1 MASSASSSSV
11 QKIFKYHVF
20 LSFSGEDTRK
30 TFVDHLYASLTRQG
44 IHTFKDSEE
53 LEKGKKVDEL
63 FKAIE
68 ESKLF
73 IIVFSKNYASSS
85 WCLKEVAKIMECQD
99 SIEQIAYPLFYDVE
113 PTDVRGQSGPVG
125 AAFAKHNTSE
135 QAGKWKEA
143 LKEAGNLVG
152 WDLKEIA
159 NGHEAE
165 AIDQI
170 VGEVSLKLRA
180 IRLSNDENLIGM
192 ESRMRDLESSLEIG
206 LNNDVI
212 MIGIKGMGGIGKTTL
227 AKAIFDKVSFQFE
240 GISFVENVREAS
252 KTPRGLLSLQQQV
265 LSDVL
270 KDGNKHNSHDGKFMM
285 ETRLRFK
292 KVLLVLDDVDRKEQ
306 LEELAGALNWFKDG
320 SRIIITTRDKQVL
333 KAHSVNRIY
342 DVNLL
347 SKEEAISLFNRY
359 AFGRYAPMQS
369 LEDDHKEIFLDVACF
384 MKGLQKEDAIRI
396 LESCGLH
403 AIYGLSVLEQKS
415 LITISNQRLAMHD
428 SIEEL
433 GRNLVQRTHPRKP
446 NKHSRLWDREEI
458 EVLLYEDMG
467 TKATTCIRLEQV
479 ELRPEIVMK
488 GLRNLKKLRVLLV
501 SERENECSP
510 SDWKFDQ
517 AKQYFSNALQF
528 LSWEGYPLRSLP
540 QTFRANNLVGLELP
554 RSRITNLWES
564 GDEKV
569 LKKLRFLDLSYSKLR
584 TLDLGLTCNLERL
597 DLKGCHDLKELHVP
611 DGCLGKLVY
620 LNLIGCSKFKKSF
633 LIVKG
638 LESLKLLSLSKLE
651 LTVELH
657 ESQRYSHD
665 NLPKLRFTCIYS
677 EEDPLPIGNGQKSVY
692 LDLQPRKKLECL
704 SGSICGLQHLRH
716 LTLKGCIPEVPNDLD
731 RLEYLAKLNL
741 LSTDIKCLPDNICLL
756 KHLRSFKLESCLL
769 LEELPKD
776 LGQLECLEKLSLLS
790 TGIRRLPDSICMLK
804 CLRSLKVKSCL
815 LLEEV
820 PEALGQLVCLE
831 KLNLFS
837 SRIRS
842 LPGSICMLKHLK
854 SLDLE
859 SCGLLEKLPEDLG
872 QLECLE
878 KLILKKCA
886 SLEDIPNSISYGSSI
901 AICVNIRIQVETETS
916 KIESSMRGVFD

>member
-53 LEKGKKVDEL
+53 LEKGKKIDEL
-63 FKAIE
+63 FKAVE

-113 PTDVRGQSGPVG
+113 PTDVRRQSGPVG

-170 VGEVSLKLRA
+170 VGEVSLKLRS

-285 ETRLRFK
+285 QTRLRFK

-306 LEELAGALNWFKDG
+306 LEALAGALNWFKDG

-359 AFGRYAPMQS
+359 AFERYAPMQRYEELSLKVVHYADGLPLTIKVLGSSLRGKEELEWVDALKRLEKIPCQETLKKLEISYTS

-415 LITISNQRLAMHD
+415 LITISNQRLAVHD

-458 EVLLYEDMG
+458 EVLLSGDMG

-479 ELRPEIVMK
+479 ELHPEIVMK
-488 GLRNLKKLRVLLV
+488 GLGNLKKLRVLLV

-584 TLDLGLTCNLERL
+584 TLDLGLTCNLER
-597 DLKGCHDLKELHVP
+597 V
-611 DGCLGKLVY
+611 
-620 LNLIGCSKFKKSF
+620 
-633 LIVKG
+633 
-638 LESLKLLSLSKLE
+638 
-651 LTVELH
+651 
-657 ESQRYSHD
+657 
-665 NLPKLRFTCIYS
+665 
-677 EEDPLPIGNGQKSVY
+677 
-692 LDLQPRKKLECL
+692 
-704 SGSICGLQHLRH
+704 
-716 LTLKGCIPEVPNDLD
+716 
-731 RLEYLAKLNL
+731 
-741 LSTDIKCLPDNICLL
+741 
-756 KHLRSFKLESCLL
+756 
-769 LEELPKD
+769 
-776 LGQLECLEKLSLLS
+776 
-790 TGIRRLPDSICMLK
+790 GI
-804 CLRSLKVKSCL
+804 
-815 LLEEV
+815 
-820 PEALGQLVCLE
+820 A
-831 KLNLFS
+831 
-837 SRIRS
+837 
-842 LPGSICMLKHLK
+842 
-854 SLDLE
+854 
-859 SCGLLEKLPEDLG
+859 
-872 QLECLE
+872 
-878 KLILKKCA
+878 
-886 SLEDIPNSISYGSSI
+886 
-901 AICVNIRIQVETETS
+901 
-916 KIESSMRGVFD
+916 